1 MITQAIEKFG
11 SQAKFCRAVGMKQQF
26 LTQIL
31 KGKRA
36 LPAKYAFKLEV
47 ITNGEIKASD
57 LIPDFFAFVND
68 ASITTTTPQA
78 NNSGAHEQ

>member
-11 SQAKFCRAVGMKQQF
+11 SQANFCRAIGIKQQF

-36 LPAKYAFKLEV
+36 LPAKYAFKVEV
-47 ITNGEIKASD
+47 ITNGEIKARD
-57 LIPDFFAFVND
+57 LIPEFFAFVND
-68 ASITTTTPQA
+68 ASNTNTTPQA
-78 NNSGAHEQ
+78 NNSGAHEE